1 MTNRDKFYSSN
12 MSLKRTNY
20 KIKFKKILIVEGI
33 IFGLLFLS
41 LCIYTFIKSI
51 IYPDFELTTFDY
63 SYFKITCFSLYIFA
77 STGLIFGI
85 VYYYRFIKNNI
96 TLKKHYDLLLRSM
109 SHDIKTPINSII
121 GLVNL
126 SKDNINNTHKVLEYL
141 NKIEVSANTSL
152 KIVLRILELTKV
164 STRKIQFIR
173 SYFSMNDLIEE
184 ISAVIKPL
192 ALSKNIDFS
201 IEINKLFYEFYYSD
215 YLKLF
220 EVLVNLLSNAIKYT
234 DCGGKVK
241 LLISE
246 KGAAD
251 ALGFVDVFGVYEF
264 IVEDNGIGMD
274 RECVRN
280 LFKPYKR
287 GKNGLKEE
295 GHGLGMSITKILTDA
310 MKGNLL
316 VQSKLDVGTKFIL
329 EVPIYLDYDK
339 CMYFKKFK
347 YHYLNVLFLDS
358 NLYDCYYTNDIFT
371 DLKMNVVYDIDIE
384 HIDKINF
391 VICDLNNLDDN
402 KKKLLEEANKYH
414 IPIFVVTDN
423 ASDEISNY
431 NVLGVYD
438 KPYTRYSIY
447 KMLSNINKDE
457 VKGVINR
464 DYIKGNIII
473 CDDEIINLEVLKA
486 LLENNSYNVVSF
498 ERAIDAINEFKS
510 SEINYYSH
518 IITDIR
524 MPDINGYE
532 LASIIRGL
540 DREDNNIK
548 IISLS
553 GDDGEDEIKKAK
565 RCGIDGFI
573 KKPVLI
579 DDLLNVLDR
588 E

>member
-1 MTNRDKFYSSN
+1 MNDRDKFYSSN

-20 KIKFKKILIVEGI
+20 KIKFKILLLIEAI
-33 IFGLLFLS
+33 IFGIFFIS
-41 LCIYTFIKSI
+41 LTMYTLIKSI
-51 IYPDFELTTFDY
+51 ISQDYQLTTIDY
-63 SYFKITCFSLYIFA
+63 SLLGATCVSFYIFIF
-77 STGLIFGI
+77 TGFIFI
-85 VYYYRFIKNNI
+85 IFCYCKFLKNNFA
-96 TLKKHYDLLLRSM
+96 LRKHYNLLLRSM

-126 SKDNINNTHKVLEYL
+126 SKENINNTHKVLEYL
-141 NKIEVSANTSL
+141 NKIEVSANTLL
-152 KIVLRILELTKV
+152 KIVLRILELSKI
-164 STRKIQFIR
+164 STYKIQLVR
-173 SYFSMNDLIEE
+173 TYFTMNDLIDE
-184 ISAVIKPL
+184 INAVIKPL
-192 ALSKNIDFS
+192 AVNKNIDFS
-201 IEINKLFYEFYYSD
+201 IEINRLFYEFYYSD

-234 DCGGKVK
+234 DYGGKVK

-251 ALGFVDVFGVYEF
+251 AIGFADIFGVYEF
-264 IVEDNGIGMD
+264 IIEDNGIGMD
-274 RECVRN
+274 KESLRN

-295 GHGLGMSITKILTDA
+295 GHGLGMSITKVLTYA
-310 MKGNLL
+310 MKGNLI
-316 VQSKLDVGTKFIL
+316 VQSKIDVGTKFIL

-358 NLYDCYYTNDIFT
+358 NLEDNRYTNDIFN
-371 DLKMNVVYDIDIE
+371 DLKMNIVYDVAIE
-384 HIDKINF
+384 NIEKINF
-391 VICDLNNLDDN
+391 VICDLNNLDEN
-402 KKKLLEEANKYH
+402 KKMLLDEANKYH
-414 IPIFVVTDN
+414 IPIFIITENV
-423 ASDEISNY
+423 SDEISKY
-431 NVLGVYD
+431 NVFGVYD

-447 KMLSNINKDE
+447 KMLSNINKEE
-457 VKGVINR
+457 VKGIINKE
-464 DYIKGNIII
+464 YIKGNVII

-498 ERAIDAINEFKS
+498 ERAVDAINEFKS
-510 SEINYYSH
+510 SEIGHYSH

-540 DREDNNIK
+540 DRDDNNVK

-553 GDDGEDEIKKAK
+553 GDDGEDEINKAK
-565 RCGIDGFI
+565 RCGIDDFI

-588 E
+588 K